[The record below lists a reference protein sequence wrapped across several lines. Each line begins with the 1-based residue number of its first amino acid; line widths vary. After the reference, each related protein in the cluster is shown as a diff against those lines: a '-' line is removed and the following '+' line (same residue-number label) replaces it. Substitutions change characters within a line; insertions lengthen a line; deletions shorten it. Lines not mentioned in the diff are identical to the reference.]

1 MKKNYFF
8 NNIFS
13 ISILLFIIKYFFFFY
28 TNIEINFITKLIFE
42 VKDWQYFTLIFNL
55 SNLDFNP
62 SYNPGLSDLRFLPLP
77 VYSIF
82 FHSLFIKFFNVYGFI
97 ISELF
102 IILLF
107 FYIISNFFKKL
118 GIDETQAIFLTLF
131 IFCTPELI
139 EYLDLDRIKY
149 VGAIKELYN
158 LRIPR
163 PSISNLYLFSFFLLL
178 ISNEAKTQFKYKQ
191 LALIG
196 LFFALMWGSFYYNLV
211 ISGITFIIYY
221 FYITFKSDQKFPK
234 YIKDVFFVLLFC
246 IFFSIPIVLILS
258 NSEPDYLVR
267 VGLLE
272 LDIYKKKILLNHF
285 IERIL
290 SIKFIIIF
298 ILITALYFYLKSR
311 KVYKIEGINLLYFL
325 FFGSFLAP
333 LIFII
338 ISPTISE
345 IYHFPNMLI
354 ALSFFIILIFS
365 FLIISPIITK
375 LPWHISLFKSLIIFL
390 LFLYLSINYSLT
402 QKNFLH
408 TEKVNF
414 NQLIDEFKNINLDK
428 DNQILTFDGRFQTYL
443 ILNKYNNLLNVLGV
457 FTSLTDEMIENQLIS
472 IFKFLKLNEIDFN
485 NFIKNEKQGWR
496 FINNNVAETFYLKYQ
511 ANTLTTYKN
520 SMDFSKQELKNIK
533 ISSPLHNQQLIIPV
547 FEIKRLM
554 DKFKYFNENKKLNP
568 NLIIINSN
576 DNFTKELIIDEK
588 LYCSKT
594 INETYTIYISK
605 MINSNC

>member
-1 MKKNYFF
+1 
-8 NNIFS
+8 
-13 ISILLFIIKYFFFFY
+13 LLY
-28 TNIEINFITKLIFE
+28 
-42 VKDWQYFTLIFNL
+42 
-55 SNLDFNP
+55 
-62 SYNPGLSDLRFLPLP
+62 
-77 VYSIF
+77 
-82 FHSLFIKFFNVYGFI
+82 
-97 ISELF
+97 
-102 IILLF
+102 

-118 GIDETQAIFLTLF
+118 GIDEIQAIFLALF

-139 EYLDLDRIKY
+139 EYLDLDRIEY

-221 FYITFKSDQKFPK
+221 FYITFKSDQRFPK
-234 YIKDVFFVLLFC
+234 YIKDVFFVLLFF

-285 IERIL
+285 IERII

-365 FLIISPIITK
+365 FLIISPIIKK
-375 LPWHISLFKSLIIFL
+375 LSWHISLFKSLIIFL
-390 LFLYLSINYSLT
+390 LLLHLSINYSLA
-402 QKNFLH
+402 QKNFSH

-443 ILNKYNNLLNVLGV
+443 ILNKYNNLLNVLGI
-457 FTSLTDEMIENQLIS
+457 FTSSTDEMIENQLIS

-496 FINNNVAETFYLKYQ
+496 FINNNVAETFYFKYQ

-554 DKFKYFNENKKLNP
+554 DKFKYFNENEKLNP

-576 DNFTKELIIDEK
+576 DHFTKELTIDEK